1 MCQCSC
7 GNTIEVSYSHL
18 NSGHTCSCGCSK
30 SSYGERKIRQ
40 ILEENKI
47 CFIQEYIP
55 QNLYGINGGHLR
67 FDFAIIENN
76 NIKRLIE
83 FDGPQHSKFTNFFN
97 DETDFLALQE
107 HDKRKNDYSLK
118 EGIPLVRIPYQV
130 RNKITI
136 EDILT
141 DKFLVK

>member
-1 MCQCSC
+1 M
-7 GNTIEVSYSHL
+7 
-18 NSGHTCSCGCSK
+18 
-30 SSYGERKIRQ
+30 
-40 ILEENKI
+40 EENKI
-47 CFIQEYIP
+47 DFIQEYIP
-55 QNLYGINGGHLR
+55 QDLYGINGGYLR

-76 NIKRLIE
+76 SVKRLIE
-83 FDGPQHSKFTNFFN
+83 FDGPQHSKFTNIFN
-97 DETDFLALQE
+97 DEADFLALQE

-118 EGIPLVRIPYQV
+118 EGIPLVRIPYQI